1 MAKKKSVKEIVHE
14 QLPGFRV
21 ATPTAARE
29 ADATAQVDA
38 ASSSLDAL
46 KRKYL
51 GQHAGLD
58 EAVYGAADGNDDNSN
73 DDIEIVA
80 VEPVNPASDEETP
93 SRPKTVVVSK
103 KAGKIIGEQG

>member
-21 ATPTAARE
+21 ATPTAARA
-29 ADATAQVDA
+29 ADAAVQVDA
-38 ASSSLDAL
+38 ASRSLDAL

-58 EAVYGAADGNDDNSN
+58 EAAYGAADGN